1 MFRSFPLVLILFA
14 LTFGAAS
21 FIIAQEGETG
31 PPEPAEGAPGDQAA
45 AAGTVDTW
53 EGEVSRKK
61 RNGEDFEILA
71 PTGEEKAQLFFGD
84 TLRTSEG
91 ARLTFTLTDGTLIE
105 LGPDSELVLEKG
117 AEGQITA
124 RLLSGWADV
133 TIGSDEF
140 SFICARHTI
149 TGKDAR
155 VQVESRNAD
164 SITVFAIEDGAVV
177 RNEFG
182 LVTYLYQG
190 QKVSASYLPDK
201 EVFQV
206 SVHEYNETLLKVEF
220 GDEGRMMNPGV
231 SFTVDA
237 QGNIQEFER
246 TVVPEGKPVVLEL
259 PLRLEEPKDEPF
271 ENPGDLKAIHV
282 VSPSK
287 P

>member
-1 MFRSFPLVLILFA
+1 MLVLFA
-14 LTFGAAS
+14 LTLGAATI
-21 FIIAQEGETG
+21 IIAQENETG
-31 PPEPAEGAPGDQAA
+31 QPEAGESRPEGGTAA
-45 AAGTVDTW
+45 VGTVNAW
-53 EGEVSRKK
+53 EGEVSRRKLDT
-61 RNGEDFEILA
+61 EDFEILA
-71 PTGEEKAQLFFGD
+71 PAADEKSELFSGD

-91 ARLTFTLTDGTLIE
+91 ARVALTLADGTLIE
-105 LGPDSELVLEKG
+105 LGPNSELALETG
-117 AEGQITA
+117 PEGQTVA

-140 SFICARHTI
+140 AFVCARHTI
-149 TGKDAR
+149 TGKDSR
-155 VQVESRNAD
+155 VQVESSNAD
-164 SITVFAIEDGAVV
+164 SITVFAVEDGAEV

-190 QKVSASYLPDK
+190 QKMSVSYLPDQ

-206 SVHEYNETLLKVEF
+206 SVHEYNETLLKIEF
-220 GDEGRMMNPGV
+220 GDERRLINPGV

-237 QGNIQEFER
+237 QGNIKEFER
-246 TVVPEGKPVVLEL
+246 VVVPEKKPVVLEL